1 MRILI
6 LSTSERTGGA
16 AIAARRLMEAL
27 GRSGVDAR
35 MLVRDRQ
42 TDDPR
47 VTGVRAGLWRKA
59 WERLCILLCN
69 RLSRRGLWKV
79 SLANTGVDITRR
91 PEFREADVVMIHW
104 VCQGF
109 LSLSD
114 VRRILRSGKPVVWT
128 MHDQWPFTG
137 VCHLLLGCEGFAGG
151 CLECPQL
158 RGSMAR
164 RIFRRKQ
171 RVYAEGRLTFVG
183 CSQWIAD
190 LARRSPLTVGHRVV
204 NIPNPI
210 PGDIF
215 RPMPQTEARQALGLP
230 QGRKLILS
238 AACKVS
244 DTLKGFRYLQEA
256 IALVERR
263 AADDIQSPLHDAVL
277 LVIGQ
282 HSDLQT
288 SLPTISIPYVSDER
302 LMAQYYAAADVFVT
316 GSVQENLPNTI
327 AEAMSCGTPCVGF
340 HVGGIPEM
348 IDHKENGYVA
358 RYRDAQDLAEGIE
371 YCLGHDLREA
381 AARKAA
387 AAYGER
393 QVARQYIALYED

>member
-190 LARRSPLTVGHRVV
+190 LARRSPLTTGHRVV
-204 NIPNPI
+204 SIPNPI
-210 PGDIF
+210 PSDIF
-215 RPMPQTEARQALGLP
+215 CPMPQDEARRALGLP
-230 QGRKLILS
+230 QEGRIILS
-238 AACKVS
+238 AACKVT
-244 DTLKGFRYLQEA
+244 DTLKGFQYLQEA
-256 IALVERR
+256 LALVEKRV
-263 AADDIQSPLHDAVL
+263 ADDGQSPLHGAVL
-277 LVIGQ
+277 LVIGK
-282 HSDLQT
+282 HSDLHT
-288 SLPTISIPYVSDER
+288 SLPTIAIPYVSDER
-302 LMAQYYAAADVFVT
+302 RMAQYYAAADVFVT

-340 HVGGIPEM
+340 RVGGIPEM

-381 AARKAA
+381 AAHKAA
-387 AAYGER
+387 ATYGER
-393 QVARQYIALYED
+393 HVAPQYIALYEN